1 MTASTLR
8 LPALYVTTVSL
19 GAPWHPLQALSVAPA
34 AGGMAD
40 VQFEGLGLLA
50 MLPLVAALGGV
61 VLPVD
66 EVWPSIVG
74 AVSLDEGLLSLD
86 DGAISLE

>member
-8 LPALYVTTVSL
+8 LPALYVTTASL

-40 VQFEGLGLLA
+40 VRCDGLGLLA
-50 MLPLVAALGGV
+50 MLPLVAALGGA
-61 VLPVD
+61 VLPGGDV
-66 EVWPSIVG
+66 VPPVVG
-74 AVSLDEGLLSLD
+74 AVSLDDGLLSLD
-86 DGAISLE
+86 DSAISLE